1 MAGALGAPIQLG
13 EPRPGLAPARPVATQ
28 PPIAPSGPAV
38 SSLKPTDAKA
48 AEKAAVAMDAKT
60 RLNQFCQKYCSRPVT
75 KTDILYSSTRFG
87 KNEYQAVVRLNC
99 MEGQEY
105 AGEVCDNAKDAEKS
119 AALQAMQAY
128 AAVIQSLPEG
138 KKPKKKQP
146 AEGAAGE
153 AGAIP
158 PEENPALTDKVR
170 LNALYMK
177 IIKRPLQKGET
188 LYETREMGLG
198 KSPSGYQS
206 TVRFPCL
213 PGEWGTKVF
222 AGQVC
227 QQKQGAEQSA
237 AGMALAAML
246 ADPEMSALCNAKAPK
261 NQASGEG
268 KSKGKKSKGWGP
280 KPTGPDLDRESVT
293 ESPVSATVVEW
304 KGTYGWV
311 KLVENID
318 HPAASKHGGKVYLHK
333 QDLKDGKESLEQGS
347 TVLVKIYAD
356 ASGLGAA
363 E

>member
-1 MAGALGAPIQLG
+1 MAGVMGAPVQLG
-13 EPRPGLAPARPVATQ
+13 EPRPGLARPVATQ
-28 PPIAPSGPAV
+28 PPIAPSAAAA
-38 SSLKPTDAKA
+38 SALKPVDAKA
-48 AEKAAVAMDAKT
+48 ESIADAKT

-119 AALQAMQAY
+119 AALQAMHAY
-128 AAVIQSLPEG
+128 AAVINSLAEGG

-146 AEGAAGE
+146 ASGE
-153 AGAIP
+153 AGFP
-158 PEENPALTDKVR
+158 PGENPAITDKVK

-177 IIKRPLQKGET
+177 IIKRPLEKGET

-198 KSPSGYQS
+198 KCPSGFQS
-206 TVRFPCL
+206 TVHFPHL
-213 PGEWGTKVF
+213 PGEWATKMF

-227 QQKQGAEQSA
+227 QQKQAAEQSA
-237 AGMALAAML
+237 AGIALAALL
-246 ADPEMSALCNAKAPK
+246 ADPEMAAACAAKAPK
-261 NQASGEG
+261 NQTSDEG
-268 KSKGKKSKGWGP
+268 KSKSGKKSKGWGP
-280 KPTGPDLDRESVT
+280 KKTGPHLARESVNET
-293 ESPVSATVVEW
+293 PVSATVVEW
-304 KGTYGWV
+304 KGSYGWV
-311 KLVENID
+311 KPVETID

>member
-1 MAGALGAPIQLG
+1 
-13 EPRPGLAPARPVATQ
+13 
-28 PPIAPSGPAV
+28 
-38 SSLKPTDAKA
+38 
-48 AEKAAVAMDAKT
+48 
-60 RLNQFCQKYCSRPVT
+60 
-75 KTDILYSSTRFG
+75 
-87 KNEYQAVVRLNC
+87 

-119 AALQAMQAY
+119 AAQQAMQAY

-146 AEGAAGE
+146 AEGG

-246 ADPEMSALCNAKAPK
+246 ADPEMSAVCNAKVPK
-261 NQASGEG
+261 NQTSDEG
-268 KSKGKKSKGWGP
+268 KSKGGKKTKGWGP
-280 KPTGPDLDRESVT
+280 TQTGPNLARESIT
-293 ESPVSATVVEW
+293 EAPVSATVVEW
-304 KGTYGWV
+304 KGTFGWV
-311 KLVENID
+311 KLVEPID

-347 TVLVKIYAD
+347 TVLVNIYSD
-356 ASGLGAA
+356 PSGLGAA